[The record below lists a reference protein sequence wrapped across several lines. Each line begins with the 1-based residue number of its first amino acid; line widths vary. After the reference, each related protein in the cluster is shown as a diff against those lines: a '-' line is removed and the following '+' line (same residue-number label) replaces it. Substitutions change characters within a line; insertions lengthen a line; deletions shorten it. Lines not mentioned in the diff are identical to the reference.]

1 MKKRYIAL
9 IAIVVLIIVV
19 AGIFIYE
26 RLHASLYV
34 NEEGTSYS
42 IIGGADG
49 PTAIFV
55 AGKLPDSSQNEAEQ
69 NKEEDSGV
77 CIDSGNTWNDNYF
90 FRCSVKQFKS
100 RGCG

>member
-1 MKKRYIAL
+1 MKKRYFAL

-69 NKEEDSGV
+69 NKEEEMKLFIGDTEVSVLWEGK
-77 CIDSGNTWNDNYF
+77 
-90 FRCSVKQFKS
+90 CS
-100 RGCG
+100 